1 MYGTCHVLPQH
12 EWPTELQIYILA
24 LQGPDNYFV
33 VTLTEVPV
41 KSGGAHS
48 KYKVY

>member
-1 MYGTCHVLPQH
+1 MSCH
-12 EWPTELQIYILA
+12 EWPTELQIDILA
-24 LQGPDNYFV
+24 LQGPDKYCF
-33 VTLTEVPV
+33 VTLRKVPV